1 MSHTVGLF
9 VSGMTNNF
17 MDTTIELS
25 YNAKPQTGEVKNL
38 FPTFRVDGQEVAL
51 AKLLELHET
60 GSSSN
65 SMIDVYQAECSYMQ
79 PKKFL
84 TSQLMGKKYTYQ
96 RTSNPCTHIH
106 INMHFLKLEVVAIP
120 AAYGM
125 LYTCECDSI
134 IDCLMR

>member
-9 VSGMTNNF
+9 VSGLTYNF
-17 MDTTIELS
+17 MDTTVEVS
-25 YNAKPQTGEVKNL
+25 YNSKPNTGEVKYL
-38 FPTFRVDGQEVAL
+38 FPTLRVDGQEVAL

-96 RTSNPCTHIH
+96 RTSNPCTHIN

-125 LYTCECDSI
+125 LYICECDSI